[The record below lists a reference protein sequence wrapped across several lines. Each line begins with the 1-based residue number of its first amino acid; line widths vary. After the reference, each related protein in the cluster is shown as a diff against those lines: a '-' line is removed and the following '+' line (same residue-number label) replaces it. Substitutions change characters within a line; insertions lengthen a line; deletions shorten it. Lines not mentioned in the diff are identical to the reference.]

1 MPGFEAKFKHPLLK
15 RHECPICL
23 FAMRHP
29 VQTECGHLFCRD
41 CLEPVLKR
49 RHPICPLD
57 KEEITQE
64 GTFPD
69 NACRREILKLQ
80 VFCNF
85 QNCPWI
91 AALKDL
97 EVCTKYARFRPK
109 INIKLQKNLLRDN
122 YWDHDHTL
130 SKGLTVIS
138 GSFFIAMPLSKL
150 GTILNYLLY
159 SAAVKTGIIIFLT
172 YCFLI
177 VISCLLIFWLIC

>member
-23 FAMRHP
+23 FAMCHP

-80 VFCNF
+80 VYCNF
-85 QNCPWI
+85 QNCKWI
-91 AALKDL
+91 GALKDL
-97 EVCTKYARFRPK
+97 EVC
-109 INIKLQKNLLRDN
+109 NLLCCLFFLAL
-122 YWDHDHTL
+122 YIHT
-130 SKGLTVIS
+130 
-138 GSFFIAMPLSKL
+138 AML
-150 GTILNYLLY
+150 
-159 SAAVKTGIIIFLT
+159 FD
-172 YCFLI
+172 
-177 VISCLLIFWLIC
+177 

>member
-1 MPGFEAKFKHPLLK
+1 MKTKVFCLWNWFTIFCNFFPPCSLYCSSASFNLLLIFITWRAEMPGFEANFRHPLLLK

-49 RHPICPLD
+49 HHPICPLD

-91 AALKDL
+91 GALKDL
-97 EVCTKYARFRPK
+97 EVCT
-109 INIKLQKNLLRDN
+109 
-122 YWDHDHTL
+122 
-130 SKGLTVIS
+130 
-138 GSFFIAMPLSKL
+138 
-150 GTILNYLLY
+150 
-159 SAAVKTGIIIFLT
+159 AVNCMRVFN
-172 YCFLI
+172 
-177 VISCLLIFWLIC
+177 

>member
-57 KEEITQE
+57 KQEITQE

-91 AALKDL
+91 GDLKDL
-97 EVCTKYARFRPK
+97 EVCTAVNCMR
-109 INIKLQKNLLRDN
+109 
-122 YWDHDHTL
+122 
-130 SKGLTVIS
+130 VIQHNTAKCICLHAYLEEVLFVCQCAVNNPY
-138 GSFFIAMPLSKL
+138 SFV
-150 GTILNYLLY
+150 N
-159 SAAVKTGIIIFLT
+159 
-172 YCFLI
+172 
-177 VISCLLIFWLIC
+177 

>member
-1 MPGFEAKFKHPLLK
+1 MFIPLLSPCSLYCSAAKIDITLKHRMPGFEAKFKHPLRK

-23 FAMRHP
+23 FVMRHP

-91 AALKDL
+91 GALKDL
-97 EVCTKYARFRPK
+97 EVCTAVNCMLFNAFAHLNVNNR
-109 INIKLQKNLLRDN
+109 
-122 YWDHDHTL
+122 
-130 SKGLTVIS
+130 TV
-138 GSFFIAMPLSKL
+138 
-150 GTILNYLLY
+150 
-159 SAAVKTGIIIFLT
+159 
-172 YCFLI
+172 
-177 VISCLLIFWLIC
+177 

>member
-1 MPGFEAKFKHPLLK
+1 MFEMPGFEAKFKHPLLK

-23 FAMRHP
+23 FVMRHP

-69 NACRREILKLQ
+69 TFCSREILKLQ
-80 VFCNF
+80 VSCNF

-91 AALKDL
+91 GALKDL
-97 EVCTKYARFRPK
+97 EVY
-109 INIKLQKNLLRDN
+109 
-122 YWDHDHTL
+122 
-130 SKGLTVIS
+130 
-138 GSFFIAMPLSKL
+138 
-150 GTILNYLLY
+150 
-159 SAAVKTGIIIFLT
+159 IIICCKKHCKLEHVFL
-172 YCFLI
+172 
-177 VISCLLIFWLIC
+177 